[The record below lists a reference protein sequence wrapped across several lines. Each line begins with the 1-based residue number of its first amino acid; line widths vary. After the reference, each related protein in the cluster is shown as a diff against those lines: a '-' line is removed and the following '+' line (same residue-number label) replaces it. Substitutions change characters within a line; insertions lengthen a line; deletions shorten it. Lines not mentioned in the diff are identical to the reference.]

1 MKRTIKLLAAG
12 LILFATGSSFAAS
25 AIPAKAVPS
34 YTVTTRE
41 NGQLVKKNATTAGKD
56 KKERREAKKQARMQK
71 KEQRK
76 EKATQPSKTPSG
88 K

>member
-25 AIPAKAVPS
+25 AIPLNSKAS
-34 YTVTTRE
+34 YTVTTTE
-41 NGQLVKKNATTAGKD
+41 NEQSAKKNTTTAKKD
-56 KKERREAKKQARMQK
+56 KKERREAKKQAKMEK

-76 EKATQPSKTPSG
+76 AKSSEPSKTPSG